1 MLLKVEKHNYSYKNM
16 IQFNTEESVAKY
28 FDKDTNPL
36 CIQNLILSFYDSVN
50 YSFVDNLV
58 IGSYDITHYELEKH
72 YSDYNDEAD
81 NLNINKIM
89 PVLMGSSLRPE
100 INYNRPK
107 LCVIWNLYI
116 SPEFRRRGIGGWLVE
131 NLEDILFFYTGT
143 RTCGFVA
150 FPCPGGK
157 NAYEKESAP
166 DRTDEMYQDM
176 VNLIERYGFAEIDN
190 TNYFFKKCDE
200 EV

>member
-1 MLLKVEKHNYSYKNM
+1 LLLKVEKHNYSYKNM

-50 YSFVDNLV
+50 YSFVGNLV

-89 PVLMGSSLRPE
+89 QALMGSSLRPE

-116 SPEFRRRGIGGWLVE
+116 SPEFRRCGIGGWLVE

-150 FPCPGGK
+150 FPCPSGK
-157 NAYEKESAP
+157 IACEKESAL
-166 DRTDEMYQDM
+166 DRTDEMYQHM
-176 VNLIERYGFAEIDN
+176 VNLIERYDFAEIDN

>member
-1 MLLKVEKHNYSYKNM
+1 M

-50 YSFVDNLV
+50 YSFVGNLV
-58 IGSYDITHYELEKH
+58 IGSYDIAHYELEKH

-89 PVLMGSSLRPE
+89 QALMGSSLRPE
-100 INYNRPK
+100 INYNRPQ
-107 LCVIWNLYI
+107 LCVIGNLYI

-131 NLEDILFFYTGT
+131 NLEDILFFIQEQGH
-143 RTCGFVA
+143 VA
-150 FPCPGGK
+150 LLHFRVPVGRLHMK
-157 NAYEKESAP
+157 KS
-166 DRTDEMYQDM
+166 QL
-176 VNLIERYGFAEIDN
+176 LIELM
-190 TNYFFKKCDE
+190 KCINIWST
-200 EV
+200 

>member
-1 MLLKVEKHNYSYKNM
+1 M
-16 IQFNTEESVAKY
+16 
-28 FDKDTNPL
+28 
-36 CIQNLILSFYDSVN
+36 ILSFYDSVN
-50 YSFVDNLV
+50 YSFVGNLV

-89 PVLMGSSLRPE
+89 QALMGSSLRPE
-100 INYNRPK
+100 INYNRSK
-107 LCVIWNLYI
+107 LCVIGNLYI

-131 NLEDILFFYTGT
+131 NLEDIIFFYTGT
-143 RTCGFVA
+143 RTCGFVV
-150 FPCPGGK
+150 FPCPRGK
-157 NAYEKESAP
+157 IAYEKESAP
-166 DRTDEMYQDM
+166 DRNDEMYQDM
-176 VNLIERYGFAEIDN
+176 VNLIERYDFAEIDN